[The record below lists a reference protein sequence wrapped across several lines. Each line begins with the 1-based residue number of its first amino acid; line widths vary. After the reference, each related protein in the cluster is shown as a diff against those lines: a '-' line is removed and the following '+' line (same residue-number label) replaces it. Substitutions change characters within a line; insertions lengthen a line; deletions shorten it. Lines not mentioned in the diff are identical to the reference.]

1 MAAAGFDAVAL
12 ARRVLAKTMP
22 GMSIEPL
29 DPGGGPRSLPDF
41 ELVIEGCEPI
51 ALEVTTATQPDL
63 RQTRARFESQLAER
77 IEAPQLRSSWHLY
90 AEVGSDVRRIR
101 RDVVASLAE
110 LELEWSSAPPP
121 DLIFFGPTN
130 AARSPSVRALWQTL
144 GIVWGR
150 AYPSSGGAFVFVSPP
165 SDPREWTDEHPGAFV
180 TEAVETEA
188 AKADNVRKLAE
199 SGRSERHL
207 FVGVDP
213 LSYPPWQDL
222 DRGVVPPDPPRL
234 PEEITTA
241 WVATAGSDGRD
252 IAWRATPPDIWGV
265 VLR

>member
-22 GMSIEPL
+22 GMTIEPL

-41 ELVIEGCEPI
+41 ELVGEGREPI
-51 ALEVTTATQPDL
+51 ALEVTTATQQDL
-63 RQTRARFESQLAER
+63 LQTRARFESQLAER
-77 IEAPQLRSSWHLY
+77 IEAPQLRWSWHLY
-90 AEVGSDVRRIR
+90 AEVRSDVRRIR
-101 RDVVASLAE
+101 RDVVAALDE
-110 LELEWSSAPPP
+110 LESEWSRVALP
-121 DLIFFGPTN
+121 DLMFFGPTN
-130 AARSPSVRALWQTL
+130 AARSPSVRVLWQTL

-150 AYPSSGGAFVFVSPP
+150 AYPSGDGAFVFVSPP

-180 TEAVETEA
+180 TEAVEAEA

-213 LSYPPWQDL
+213 FSYPPWQDL

-234 PEEITTA
+234 PDEITTA
-241 WVATAGSDGRD
+241 WVATSGSDGRD
-252 IAWRATPPDIWGV
+252 IAWRVTPPGAWDV